1 MLQKEVPASPKIRI
15 QTVAGI
21 VHANSAPRPV
31 ALLHLTGTYPV
42 NGSLEIAR
50 RLGTQKY
57 LERHEVVVR
66 DAINCHWRTR
76 PHQVRRYEAIFTS
89 RFPYLNGFSN

>member
-15 QTVAGI
+15 QTVAGALH
-21 VHANSAPRPV
+21 VNSVPRSVVP
-31 ALLHLTGTYPV
+31 LRLTGIYPV

-50 RLGTQKY
+50 RLGIQKY
-57 LERHEVVVR
+57 LERHEIVMR
-66 DAINCHWRTR
+66 DAIQCHWRTR

-89 RFPYLNGFSN
+89 RLPYLNGFSN